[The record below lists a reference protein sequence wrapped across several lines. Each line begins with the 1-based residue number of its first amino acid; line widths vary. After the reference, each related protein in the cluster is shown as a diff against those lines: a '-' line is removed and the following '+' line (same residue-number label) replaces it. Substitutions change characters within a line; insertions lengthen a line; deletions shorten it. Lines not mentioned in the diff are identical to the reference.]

1 MWCVRRGR
9 AGLGA
14 YESVRPV
21 PVLVRDRE
29 RRLVFDLNYHFVTCG
44 IKLGLV
50 LVVSGLLRRA
60 GEAGAQDALVDEQ
73 IQVGVDVLLIPGGGT
88 ASGTCKALVRCL

>member
-1 MWCVRRGR
+1 M
-9 AGLGA
+9 
-14 YESVRPV
+14 RPV
-21 PVLVRDRE
+21 PALVRDRE
-29 RRLVFDLNYHFVTCG
+29 RRLVLELSYHFVTCG

-73 IQVGVDVLLIPGGGT
+73 IQVGVDVLFQVEAPRQE
-88 ASGTCKALVRCL
+88 LVRPLYGVFEAC